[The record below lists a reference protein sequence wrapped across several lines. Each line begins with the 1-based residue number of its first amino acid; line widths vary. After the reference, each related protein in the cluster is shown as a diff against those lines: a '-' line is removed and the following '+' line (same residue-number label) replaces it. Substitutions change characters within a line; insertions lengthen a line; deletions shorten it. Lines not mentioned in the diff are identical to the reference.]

1 MIKFQ
6 ESHNNLIV
14 LYEVH
19 RFLIPYN
26 NENEYVIE

>member
-14 LYEVH
+14 LYEVS
-19 RFLIPYN
+19 
-26 NENEYVIE
+26 VIVKWFWQYIDS